1 MNENRV
7 KISRPQLKLLE
18 KLSNAVGV
26 SGNEDEVRQIVI
38 EEIRP
43 LVDEYRVDR
52 MGNLLAI
59 KHAKTADA
67 ARVMFAAHMDEVGF
81 MLVQADTEG
90 CYGFEAVGG
99 IDERQLLAKPV
110 LVGKD
115 HLPGV
120 IGSKPVHLTS
130 PAERAKVTPLGQL
143 RIDLSPGCAGKA
155 SVGDYAT
162 FATRFWRSGDSLFGK
177 ALDDRLGV
185 ATLIELARLNPGTA
199 EVLFAFT
206 VQEEL
211 GLRGARVAAY
221 DFEPDMAFVV
231 DSTPAFDLPLDESED
246 ENVLYNCRL
255 GAGPAIY
262 LADAGTISDPRLI
275 QFLTRIAEDCGI
287 PYQFR
292 QPGGG
297 GTDAGAIHITRGG
310 VPSVSVSVPGR
321 YAHSPILHARLSDWK
336 NTLALLYQALEKAD
350 RSILNADR

>member
-43 LVDEYRVDR
+43 LVDECQVDR

-59 KHAKTADA
+59 KHAKTAGA

-90 CYGFEAVGG
+90 CYAFEAVGG

-130 PAERAKVTPLGQL
+130 PAERAKSPRWVNCELISAQAALAKQVSVITL
-143 RIDLSPGCAGKA
+143 LSPRA
-155 SVGDYAT
+155 SGA
-162 FATRFWRSGDSLFGK
+162 
-177 ALDDRLGV
+177 V
-185 ATLIELARLNPGTA
+185 ATASLAKRWMTA
-199 EVLFAFT
+199 WA
-206 VQEEL
+206 
-211 GLRGARVAAY
+211 
-221 DFEPDMAFVV
+221 
-231 DSTPAFDLPLDESED
+231 
-246 ENVLYNCRL
+246 
-255 GAGPAIY
+255 
-262 LADAGTISDPRLI
+262 
-275 QFLTRIAEDCGI
+275 
-287 PYQFR
+287 
-292 QPGGG
+292 
-297 GTDAGAIHITRGG
+297 
-310 VPSVSVSVPGR
+310 
-321 YAHSPILHARLSDWK
+321 
-336 NTLALLYQALEKAD
+336 
-350 RSILNADR
+350 